1 MLRHIKS
8 FLSHRKLCLIAD
20 DSRMIRTAARTILH
34 DLQFRTAEA
43 ENGREALSRCLQQ
56 TPDAILLD
64 QNMPY
69 MDGMSFLRALQEG
82 GLAQRSKII
91 FCSNDRNPAQ
101 IASAMHAGAHEYLI
115 KPFDRSILTAKM
127 EKLGLTI

>member
-8 FLSHRKLCLIAD
+8 FLSPRKLCLIAD
-20 DSRMIRTAARTILH
+20 DSMMIRTAARTILH

-43 ENGREALSRCLQQ
+43 ENGEEALTRCRQQ

-64 QNMPY
+64 ESMPY
-69 MDGMSFLRALQEG
+69 MDGMAFLKALQERG
-82 GLAQRSKII
+82 IAQRSKII

-101 IASAMHAGAHEYLI
+101 IARAMGAGAHEYLI
-115 KPFDRSILTAKM
+115 KPFDRSILAAKM